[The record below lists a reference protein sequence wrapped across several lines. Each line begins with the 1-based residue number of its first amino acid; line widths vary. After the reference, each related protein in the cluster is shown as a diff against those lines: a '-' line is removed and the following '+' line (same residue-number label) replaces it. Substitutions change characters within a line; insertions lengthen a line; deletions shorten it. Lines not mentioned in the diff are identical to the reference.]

1 MCIKLKT
8 CIISYDLNNI
18 SGKRSESP
26 NYEEKYKSSPGLF
39 RALLMN
45 RRCNFEERL
54 RGGTKTP
61 PELLSSSPT
70 RQTNTQ
76 PPIIS
81 HTDPQTSNWEVL
93 SKHTFIL
100 RRPKETVSNPGTG
113 RRSRNE
119 ARKSVPDVFIS
130 HAGHLV
136 IDSTYIKEDDSS
148 QDVVEDKEDSPQ
160 DPYRKN
166 TLSSGEVTVIINHD
180 AESDTLGRKRLKHK
194 TVTNIFSSHTSSDC
208 QDKQKHQKNDS
219 QVQFNIEA
227 LRIAKRAHDLQE
239 LNRVKYKNNKKVKHK
254 QFFNQLRKFKSLPNL
269 SALRSITM
277 KRSRTK
283 NEVTEISEPNIRLN
297 IKGNFGV
304 WDNVNKDTQK
314 NLDVVL
320 IENKVRQINQES
332 SLTISYLLIN
342 YIFIKN

>member
-1 MCIKLKT
+1 
-8 CIISYDLNNI
+8 
-18 SGKRSESP
+18 
-26 NYEEKYKSSPGLF
+26 
-39 RALLMN
+39 MN
-45 RRCNFEERL
+45 RRIDLEERL
-54 RGGTKTP
+54 RGGTENPSEFFSTSQRRQLKTP
-61 PELLSSSPT
+61 SKT
-70 RQTNTQ
+70 VFNA
-76 PPIIS
+76 
-81 HTDPQTSNWEVL
+81 DPQHSNWEVL

-100 RRPKETVSNPGTG
+100 YRPKETVSNPVTG

-208 QDKQKHQKNDS
+208 QDKQKHQKIDS

-227 LRIAKRAHDLQE
+227 LKIAKRAHDLQE
-239 LNRVKYKNNKKVKHK
+239 LDRVKYKNNKKVKHK

-283 NEVTEISEPNIRLN
+283 NEITEISGPNIRLN